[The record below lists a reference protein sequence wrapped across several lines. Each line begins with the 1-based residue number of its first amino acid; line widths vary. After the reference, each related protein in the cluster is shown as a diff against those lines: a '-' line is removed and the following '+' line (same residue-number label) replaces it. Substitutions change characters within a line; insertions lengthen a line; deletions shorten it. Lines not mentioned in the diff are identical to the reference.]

1 MATFVELSIKVKMPI
16 VGLGTWKSPPGK
28 VTQAVKMAIDTGYH
42 HIDCAYIY
50 NNENDVGEAIQEK
63 TQEKVV
69 KQEELFIVSKL
80 WPTYFERKLLMRVC
94 LKTLK
99 DLTNWTIWNLDYL
112 DIYFVHWP

>member
-1 MATFVELSIKVKMPI
+1 MAFSIACQ
-16 VGLGTWKSPPGK
+16 SPPGK

-69 KQEELFIVSKL
+69 KQEELFIVSK
-80 WPTYFERKLLMRVC
+80 
-94 LKTLK
+94 
-99 DLTNWTIWNLDYL
+99 
-112 DIYFVHWP
+112 VHMGHLVGKFDFKAGGSI